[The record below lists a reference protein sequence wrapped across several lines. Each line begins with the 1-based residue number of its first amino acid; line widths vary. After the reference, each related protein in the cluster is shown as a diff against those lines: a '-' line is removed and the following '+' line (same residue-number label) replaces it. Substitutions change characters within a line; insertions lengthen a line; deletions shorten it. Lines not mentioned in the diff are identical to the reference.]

1 MTSPV
6 PMPLNPTSVL
16 SDAAGDPAAGGH
28 LPIGKVRRSGGRLR
42 LNPTLG
48 TGLVLLRLVV
58 LTAVFAPLLTPW
70 DPIEQ
75 DLTNALA
82 DPGTG
87 GHLLGTDQL
96 GRDFFTRLFYG
107 ARVDL
112 RVAGLAV
119 VFPFVIGATL
129 GLIAGWLGG
138 WFDTLLMRVVDMV
151 VAFPFFV
158 LVIALVFAL
167 GQGTT
172 SIYIAITLVGWVAYA
187 RIIRGEVLVAK
198 EQEYALAARVSGL
211 PTSRIL
217 LRHMV
222 PNVLLQ
228 AFVFAMSDIV
238 LSILAVVTLGYLGLG
253 IPQPTPDW
261 GSMIQ
266 EGQTFI
272 LTKWHLAA
280 VPGFAVVITGLAL
293 ALIADGIVQR
303 RVRP

>member
-1 MTSPV
+1 MTSA
-6 PMPLNPTSVL
+6 LPTTT
-16 SDAAGDPAAGGH
+16 DDPAAGGH
-28 LPIGKVRRSGGRLR
+28 LPTPEVRRGRR
-42 LNPTLG
+42 DRRMNPTLVV
-48 TGLVLLRLVV
+48 GLSLLGLIVAAAVL
-58 LTAVFAPLLTPW
+58 APLLTSW

-75 DLTNALA
+75 DLGNALA

-96 GRDFFTRLFYG
+96 GRDVFARLLYG

-112 RVAGLAV
+112 RVGALAV
-119 VFPFVIGATL
+119 LFPFLIGATL
-129 GLIAGWLGG
+129 GLIAGWFGG

-167 GQGTT
+167 GPGTS

-187 RIIRGEVLVAK
+187 RIVRGEVLVAK

-211 PTSRIL
+211 PTYRIL
-217 LRHMV
+217 WRHLV
-222 PNVLLQ
+222 PNVVLQ
-228 AFVFAMSDIV
+228 AFVFAMSDVV
-238 LSILAVVTLGYLGLG
+238 LCILAIVTLGYLGLG
-253 IPQPTPDW
+253 VPPPTPDW

-272 LTKWHLAA
+272 LTKWHLSA
-280 VPGFAVVITGLAL
+280 VPGFAVVLTGLAL

-303 RVRP
+303 SGRR

>member
-1 MTSPV
+1 MSSALT
-6 PMPLNPTSVL
+6 TTT
-16 SDAAGDPAAGGH
+16 DDPAVGGH
-28 LPIGKVRRSGGRLR
+28 LPAPEVRRRRRGGRM
-42 LNPTLG
+42 NPTLVV
-48 TGLVLLRLVV
+48 GLVILGLIV
-58 LTAVFAPLLTPW
+58 LAAVCAPLLTSY

-75 DLTNALA
+75 DLGNALA

-96 GRDFFTRLFYG
+96 GRDVFSRLLYG

-112 RVAGLAV
+112 RVGALAV
-119 VFPFVIGATL
+119 LFPFLIGATL
-129 GLIAGWLGG
+129 GLVAGWFGG

-158 LVIALVFAL
+158 LVIALVFVL
-167 GQGTT
+167 GPGTT

-187 RIIRGEVLVAK
+187 RIVRGEVLVAK

-211 PTSRIL
+211 PTHRIL
-217 LRHMV
+217 IRHLV

-228 AFVFAMSDIV
+228 AFVFAMSDVV
-238 LSILAVVTLGYLGLG
+238 LCILAIVTLGYLGLG
-253 IPQPTPDW
+253 VPPPTPDW

-280 VPGFAVVITGLAL
+280 VPGFAVVLTGLAL

-303 RVRP
+303 SGRR